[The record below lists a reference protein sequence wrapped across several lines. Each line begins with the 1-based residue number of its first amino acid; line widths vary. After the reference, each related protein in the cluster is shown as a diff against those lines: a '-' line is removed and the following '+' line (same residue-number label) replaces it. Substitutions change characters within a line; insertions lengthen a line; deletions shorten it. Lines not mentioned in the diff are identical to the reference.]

1 MTSTVR
7 HWCLST
13 ISRVLLPLL
22 LLAPVGPLYPQRA
35 PSLQISE
42 PPKVPDTLQLVQ
54 RTRIGSLSRDADAFG
69 RVAYVALRRN
79 GDVVVADDQSHR
91 VSVFGADGQLKRQI
105 GRQGQGPGEFE
116 LPWLI
121 AILSGDSVAVW
132 DAALARVSVFSPSHA
147 FVRSSSLPP
156 TWVLHSLRELPNGRL
171 LASALDLST
180 RRALHVLTRDGKT
193 TTSFGEVT
201 VPRDVTPYESSLLGG
216 RALVLDSSI
225 VFSHKAPF
233 RIDVFDLQGRQLRRC
248 EGRGDATSAPQSVIS
263 RDGASASLHWKRY
276 VHSTGFLAGT
286 SPGEVWNVITDHTNG
301 RTSHYAVDVTRC
313 AMLRQR
319 TLPVPMYLNDAS
331 GDHVVGV
338 LESDYP
344 EVILYRRAGRP
355 RA

>member
-1 MTSTVR
+1 MTSNAR

-79 GDVVVADDQSHR
+79 GDVEVADDQSHR
-91 VSVFGADGQLKRQI
+91 VSVFGAGGQLKRQI
-105 GRQGQGPGEFE
+105 GRQGQAPGEFE

-132 DAALARVSVFSPSHA
+132 DAALARVSVFSPSLA
-147 FVRSSSLPP
+147 FVRSFSLPP

-180 RRALHVLTRDGKT
+180 RKALRVLTREGKT
-193 TTSFGEVT
+193 TTTFGEVT
-201 VPRDVTPYESSLLGG
+201 VPRGCHPV
-216 RALVLDSSI
+216 
-225 VFSHKAPF
+225 
-233 RIDVFDLQGRQLRRC
+233 RIKPARRS
-248 EGRGDATSAPQSVIS
+248 GPRS
-263 RDGASASLHWKRY
+263 
-276 VHSTGFLAGT
+276 GFLDRLQSQG
-286 SPGEVWNVITDHTNG
+286 PL
-301 RTSHYAVDVTRC
+301 SHRRVRPSGAPTPAVR
-313 AMLRQR
+313 RQR
-319 TLPVPMYLNDAS
+319 
-331 GDHVVGV
+331 
-338 LESDYP
+338 
-344 EVILYRRAGRP
+344 RRDVRSAVRHLT
-355 RA
+355 